1 MKKWLLLV
9 LMGAFIATSMVGC
22 GKDKEKDADEPTD
35 EPSE

>member
-22 GKDKEKDADEPTD
+22 GKDKEEDDVEEPADPE
-35 EPSE
+35 

>member
-22 GKDKEKDADEPTD
+22 KDKDEDADTEEPAP
-35 EPSE
+35 EE